1 MASLLKVLSTAA
13 LVALACLAA
22 TGASGQASETTF
34 LAVPAQFTGSQPLSD
49 YLFGSGDDGSSDPN
63 DDDANSE
70 NKSRSETTEDKRKR
84 CGRSRRTRARRR
96 SAVKLSK
103 GGSRGRRVRRR
114 CRARRLL
121 PPASPVLGQRLNAD
135 RAEGTVTIRQP
146 DTTNFLSLKDDA
158 RIPVGSTVDA
168 REGAVKVTTASDDD
182 GGTQSATFSHG
193 VFQVRQRSTSPVTT
207 LVLRGRLGTC
217 GKRIASASRHRG
229 RRRLWG
235 RGRGRFRTR
244 GRHSATS
251 VRGTIWLTEDRCN
264 GTLTR
269 VRRGT
274 VAVRDRVRKRTVLVS
289 AGKQYFARGRR

>member
-1 MASLLKVLSTAA
+1 MARLLHALSAAA
-13 LVALACLAA
+13 LIALACFAA
-22 TGASGQASETTF
+22 TGASGQAGETKF
-34 LAVPAQFTGSQPLSD
+34 PAVPAQFTGSQPLTD
-49 YLFGSGDDGSSDPN
+49 YLFGSGDDGSSSEPN
-63 DDDANSE
+63 DDDASSE
-70 NKSRSETTEDKRKR
+70 NTSPSETRKGERKR
-84 CGRSRRTRARRR
+84 CGRSRRR

-121 PPASPVLGQRLNAD
+121 APAPPVLGQRLNAD
-135 RAEGTVTIRQP
+135 LADGTVTIRQP

-193 VFQVRQRSTSPVTT
+193 VFQVLQRSTSPVTT

-244 GRHSATS
+244 GRHSAAS

-274 VAVRDRVRKRTVLVS
+274 VAVRDRVRKRIVLVS